1 MRSGSNARLL
11 VCAGCAALGIALASA
26 EPPQEQGRPTQAMN
40 LSPAGWPV
48 GDIALVDPLGSSFT
62 RNRLVGLWTFLLLQ
76 DRSCA
81 ASCAEALSALTGLRR
96 RIAGTAAL
104 RSTQVVVAVLRSDDQ
119 TGDVHRLSYEG
130 ARALAITG
138 PPAGLDA
145 LEQEL
150 GIAAAPQHAPGGG
163 SLWLIGPDA
172 IVRAQLLP
180 PYDVPALTAAYLKM
194 RLRG

>member
-1 MRSGSNARLL
+1 MCG
-11 VCAGCAALGIALASA
+11 AGAVLAALVALPAA
-26 EPPQEQGRPTQAMN
+26 LLAHDDPTQAIN
-40 LSPAGWPV
+40 LAPAGWPV
-48 GDIALVDPLGSSFT
+48 GDIALADRLGSPFT
-62 RNRLVGLWTFLLLQ
+62 RDGLVGRWTFLLLQ

-104 RSTQVVVAVLRSDDQ
+104 QSTQVVVAVLRSDDQ
-119 TGDVHRLSYEG
+119 AGDGHHLIPE
-130 ARALAITG
+130 AALAVVVTG
-138 PPAGLDA
+138 PPAELDA
-145 LEQEL
+145 LEAEL
-150 GIAAAPQHAPGGG
+150 GIAAAPRHAPGGG

-172 IVRAQLLP
+172 VVRAQLLP

>member
-1 MRSGSNARLL
+1 M
-11 VCAGCAALGIALASA
+11 CAACAVLAVALDPLVPLLAHEDPS
-26 EPPQEQGRPTQAMN
+26 QAIN
-40 LSPAGWPV
+40 LAPAGWPV
-48 GDIALVDPLGSSFT
+48 GDIALLDPSGNPFT
-62 RNRLVGLWTFLLLQ
+62 RDRLVGRWTFLLLR

-81 ASCAEALSALTGLRR
+81 ASCADALSALTGLRR

-119 TGDVHRLSYEG
+119 VGDGHQLIPEG
-130 ARALAITG
+130 AQAVVVTG

-145 LEQEL
+145 LEEEL
-150 GIAAAPQHAPGGG
+150 GIAAAPRHAPGGG

-172 IVRAQLLP
+172 VVRAQLLP